1 MSPADPEP
9 HPGFRSGYV
18 ALVGLPNAGKSTLLN
33 RLVNLPLAIVT
44 RRPQTTR
51 HRILGIRNGPGFQ
64 ALFLDTPGVLAPKYR
79 LQELMAKEIEGA
91 LRDADV
97 AVGLFD
103 AANPEPVDAVL
114 DMVRGRRALLAVNKV
129 DLVPSRGLLPL
140 VARLAPDAGE
150 GPVFLISALKGSGVD
165 DLFKAVVRALPEG
178 EPFFPEDAVS
188 ERSERFYVA
197 EFIREAV
204 FTRYGAEIPYATT
217 VTIDEF
223 SEREGRKDLIRA
235 TVHVERAS
243 QRRIVIGARAAALK
257 RVGVAARRRIERF
270 LGRPVYLELRVKV
283 SEDWRSD
290 DRFIRENVYRP

>member
-1 MSPADPEP
+1 VSPGTPET

-64 ALFLDTPGVLAPKYR
+64 ALFLDTPGVLTPKYR
-79 LQELMAKEIEGA
+79 LQELMAKEVEGA

-97 AVGLFD
+97 VVGLFD
-103 AANPEPVDAVL
+103 AAAPEPVEPVL
-114 DMVRGRRALLAVNKV
+114 GMVRGRRAVLAVNKL
-129 DLVPSRGLLPL
+129 DLVPSRDLLPL

-150 GPVFLISALKGSGVD
+150 NPVFLISALKGSGVD
-165 DLFKAVVRALPEG
+165 DLFEAVVRALPEG

-223 SEREGRKDLIRA
+223 REREGRKDLVHA

-243 QRRIVIGARAAALK
+243 QRRIVIGARGLALK
-257 RVGVAARRRIERF
+257 RVGIAARRRIERF